1 MRRRTIIPTGKQH
14 PSLIDL
20 QWVNDRLENIVA
32 QKTILETWGVSAEYL
47 TDLVNS
53 NPSLRGMIVGYIAE
67 RKLHEMFDDHGR
79 TDSHR
84 KDDDH
89 DRTKKGDLCVTYN
102 GHELRIEVK
111 SLQTNTIEIK
121 SPDGQWIK
129 MMSKNIVGRKPS
141 EGFTK
146 TGKPR
151 KGKPIYKWELNP
163 AYLSLSE
170 EYKENAEYRGSFQCD
185 ASDRRD
191 VFLSNGQKVNTTLL
205 KIGEFD
211 IVAAG
216 IFGFRGKWEFGF
228 ALNEDLPRSTH
239 SSYSEEVQ
247 EQLIA
252 SLIPITWPLKEPF
265 VSDPFTLLDRVVERK
280 RLMKTS
286 SSSSEKSENMS
297 DFFEREPASSTD

>member
-1 MRRRTIIPTGKQH
+1 M
-14 PSLIDL
+14 
-20 QWVNDRLENIVA
+20 
-32 QKTILETWGVSAEYL
+32 
-47 TDLVNS
+47 
-53 NPSLRGMIVGYIAE
+53 
-67 RKLHEMFDDHGR
+67 
-79 TDSHR
+79 
-84 KDDDH
+84 
-89 DRTKKGDLCVTYN
+89 
-102 GHELRIEVK
+102 
-111 SLQTNTIEIK
+111 
-121 SPDGQWIK
+121 
-129 MMSKNIVGRKPS
+129 
-141 EGFTK
+141 
-146 TGKPR
+146 
-151 KGKPIYKWELNP
+151 
-163 AYLSLSE
+163 
-170 EYKENAEYRGSFQCD
+170 
-185 ASDRRD
+185 
-191 VFLSNGQKVNTTLL
+191 SNGQKVNTTLL

-280 RLMKTS
+280 QLMKTS